1 MAKHTPFFKFDSSA
15 WLGGA
20 IQFTDLESKGLF
32 IDLCAL
38 YWESEEPIKIDTKFK
53 VRTRCPEGTLTKII
67 GTLSDLD
74 IIVQTEHG
82 ITIPFLD
89 SLMTDRKKWL
99 DKCSESGK
107 KSATNKGTS
116 SNKKEER
123 RKKIEDSRKKIED
136 KEESI
141 KGSNEPPL
149 LETSINP
156 EDIKERPY
164 NRMVLD
170 YMEIYKKIKSFSE
183 QEVFGK
189 IQHAL
194 HEAVN
199 DCGTVQLMQTLTDY
213 AFYMTDQPQE
223 KKFASSP
230 EKWLSS
236 KQYKTDWL
244 LRNEGAYTAHTIP
257 DSLFNTTIA
266 RDKKYP
272 DMKWEN

>member
-53 VRTRCPEGTLTKII
+53 VRTRCPEGTLIKII

-123 RKKIEDSRKKIED
+123 RKKSVDSRKKNED
-136 KEESI
+136 KEDSI
-141 KGSNEPPL
+141 KIPKYIEGEL
-149 LETSINP
+149 WLEF
-156 EDIKERPY
+156 
-164 NRMVLD
+164 LD
-170 YMEIYKKIKSFSE
+170 MRKKK
-183 QEVFGK
+183 K
-189 IQHAL
+189 
-194 HEAVN
+194 AVN
-199 DCGTVQLMQTLTDY
+199 SERALIGLLNKLEEVENQSAGRANREIERSLMNSWKGIFPDDRIGNNKTNPTVTIQK
-213 AFYMTDQPQE
+213 A
-223 KKFASSP
+223 
-230 EKWLSS
+230 
-236 KQYKTDWL
+236 
-244 LRNEGAYTAHTIP
+244 EG
-257 DSLFNTTIA
+257 F
-266 RDKKYP
+266 
-272 DMKWEN
+272 E